1 MDNAE
6 LKQRTEQAVAGSQAV
21 AVRTKAEEITE
32 FVTTTLRPSL
42 DDVLQKAITPER
54 FARIVLSAFRT
65 TPKLMECTRTSL
77 ANALMNSAALGLEPN
92 GPLGEAYLIPY
103 KDTCQFIIGYRGLL
117 TLARRS
123 GQIVEVTAQVVREGD
138 EFEYE
143 FGSNRVLRHKPAVG
157 ERGEVTMV
165 YAYAHL
171 KDGGFAFEVMSVAD
185 VEALRARGNE
195 RGHSPWKTDWE
206 AMAKKTVLR
215 RLCKLLPMDLAL
227 SHAVH
232 VEDAAETELPT
243 TDTTDTE
250 E

>member
-6 LKQRTEQAVAGSQAV
+6 LKTRTEQAVAGSQAV

-42 DDVLQKAITPER
+42 DDVLQRAITPER

-123 GQIVEVTAQVVREGD
+123 GQIVEVTAQVVREKD
-138 EFEYE
+138 DFEYE
-143 FGSNRVLRHKPAVG
+143 FGSNRVLRHKPAEG
-157 ERGEVTMV
+157 ERGDVTMV

-185 VEALRARGNE
+185 VESLRARGNE

-243 TDTTDTE
+243 TDTE